1 MPNRLGL
8 SIPYT
13 LYISQQLE
21 DADVTPVTVSPG
33 GSAAPGKR
41 RRDHEA
47 VDSLAAFLSMPG
59 YLIRRSKQMSTGIF
73 TDNCRQF
80 GITPIQF
87 AALII
92 LRLRPAIDQTELGEF
107 AALDPST
114 AGDVIARL
122 ERRGLLQRH
131 EQGQRR
137 VCELTHEGALLLDQ
151 VTPLVA
157 NAQRRLVG
165 GLTAREQAQ
174 LLRLLS
180 KMNGVSNLYY
190 TRRGR
195 RPRRHR
201 GGVALDHPRRQHL

>member
-1 MPNRLGL
+1 MDPV
-8 SIPYT
+8 IV
-13 LYISQQLE
+13 SQ
-21 DADVTPVTVSPG
+21 ADR
-33 GSAAPGKR
+33 AAARKQHRG
-41 RRDHEA
+41 DGA

-59 YLIRRSKQMSTGIF
+59 YLVRRSKQMSTGIF
-73 TDNCRQF
+73 AENCRQF

-87 AALII
+87 AALTI
-92 LRLRPAIDQTELGEF
+92 LSLRPAIDQTELGEV

-122 ERRGLLQRH
+122 ERRGLVHRH

-137 VCELTHEGALLLDQ
+137 LCDLTAQGLLLLDR
-151 VTPLVA
+151 VASHVA
-157 NAQRRLVG
+157 NAQRQLVG
-165 GLTAREQAQ
+165 ALTGREQRQ

-190 TRRGR
+190 TGRSR

-201 GGVALDHPRRQHL
+201 AMAALDQPHP